1 MFNLVRW
8 YNQNRG
14 KFWLTILII
23 IGIIFFIQVI
33 NNFYKN
39 KDTNRD
45 EVNMSSTTTNNEI
58 GGKIES
64 STSLIEG
71 SGVSNKKLE
80 KDTKIIDTFIK
91 YCNSGQVENA
101 YNLLTDECKQEV
113 FPSLDS
119 FKNKYYNNV
128 FKTYKTYSLQNWF
141 GATYKVKLTEDALT
155 TGKVSSNSA
164 YFQEYMTVIDK
175 DSEYKLNINNYIGR
189 TEINKTANV
198 KGIAINI
205 VSKETYMDYSEYSIK
220 VQNATDKTILL
231 DNGKTTDNIY
241 LLDEKDVPE
250 YANTGEIIYSSLK
263 ISPREIKR
271 YTFKFSNSYSNTRV
285 MKYLEFKNV
294 IMDYDE
300 YNKTI
305 DKDNYNK
312 FTTITVNV

>member
-305 DKDNYNK
+305 DKDNYDK